1 MKAFIALALI
11 VSVSAI
17 PLQELESEWIAFK
30 NQFRSNAYLGA
41 DEEVMRRQ
49 VFETNYGYI
58 KAHNAEAD
66 NGVHTFRLGVNQ
78 FADMTNGEYRKQLT
92 LKLKPHHLNLT
103 FAEEKV
109 NPALPDSVDW
119 RSKNVVTHVKNQGQC
134 GSCFAF
140 SATDSIESQYAIK
153 TGQLVTL
160 SPQNIVDCIQSA
172 GDVCQTGGD
181 TVEAIQLVIDEGGI
195 EKESDYPYQAYMD
208 DCQYTSRSKAVSVT
222 GVHTLQTG
230 SESALQS
237 AVSSVG
243 PVSVAIDASHQSFQ
257 FYDSGV
263 YIERSCK
270 HTVQG
275 LDHAVLAVGYGTEDG
290 QDYWLIKNSWGT
302 QFGENGYIKMARNH
316 NNQCGVATYGVYPT
330 GVN

>member
-17 PLQELESEWIAFK
+17 PLQELDSEWIAFK
-30 NQFRSNAYLGA
+30 NQFRSNGFGGEV
-41 DEEVMRRQ
+41 EEAERRQ
-49 VFETNYGYI
+49 IFESNYAYI

-78 FADMTNGEYRKQLT
+78 FADMTNEEYRKQLT
-92 LKLKPHHLNLT
+92 LRLNPSLLNVT
-103 FAEEKV
+103 FAEIPV
-109 NPALPDSVDW
+109 GSLADTVDW
-119 RSKNVVTHVKNQGQC
+119 RTKNVVTHVKNQGQC

-140 SATDSIESQYAIK
+140 SAVDSIESQYAIA
-153 TGQLVTL
+153 TGKLVEL
-160 SPQNIVDCIQSA
+160 APQQIVDCIHTG
-172 GDVCQTGGD
+172 GDVCETGGD
-181 TVEAIQLVIDEGGI
+181 TAEAIQLVIKEGGI
-195 EKESDYPYQAYMD
+195 EKESDYKYHARMGT
-208 DCQYTSRSKAVSVT
+208 CQFTKSKKAVSVT

-243 PVSVAIDASHQSFQ
+243 PVSVAIDASQQSFQ
-257 FYDSGV
+257 HYDSGV
-263 YIERSCK
+263 YVEKACK
-270 HTVQG
+270 KDLEG

-290 QDYWLIKNSWGT
+290 EDYWLIKNSWGT
-302 QFGENGYIKMARNH
+302 IFGENGYIKMARNK